1 MPCKVETTKRPTKLL
16 ETDSE
21 TKGTNI
27 IQKTK
32 HACIVEAHESTKK
45 RLESTLPKDHED
57 QSHGG
62 ERVPLIKS
70 LSFGAQW

>member
-1 MPCKVETTKRPTKLL
+1 MPCKLVTTKRPNNNKLL

-21 TKGTNI
+21 TKGSNK

-32 HACIVEAHESTKK
+32 HACIVEAHDSTRK

-57 QSHGG
+57 HIS
-62 ERVPLIKS
+62 EREGSIR
-70 LSFGAQW
+70 